1 MIINN
6 NNNNNNCQKSKSKI
20 GTKEAYVWTYIGIG
34 FAILFWLIF
43 TGYVAYYLVQLDNL
57 TIDIVETTPMYKYGL

>member
-6 NNNNNNCQKSKSKI
+6 NNCNNNQISKSKI
-20 GTKEAYVWTYIGIG
+20 GTAEAYVWTYIGIA

-57 TIDIVETTPMYKYGL
+57 TVDIVETTPMYRYGL